1 LEKRRRGLELFLS
14 TVLLMPEVGASPI
27 VKKVYYY
34 FLQKEIDGQ
43 ISGGSSNLFMIP
55 WRAQVEMYSN
65 IKPIPLLYK

>member
-1 LEKRRRGLELFLS
+1 
-14 TVLLMPEVGASPI
+14 MPEVGASPI